1 MKRGTTY
8 NTINAYILSTIILL
22 IAISMAT
29 VGKGGGNFYILA
41 MITAGISMHHA
52 ASTSQLIMMTT
63 AGISMMIFNK
73 NKRVDWKLALVVD
86 PATDLMAF
94 VGGYLAGGFE
104 GYILKLMFAVSLIIV
119 TIFMFIPIKNKN
131 STDANRF
138 GFWKRNFG
146 THSYV
151 VNLWL
156 TIPIAGIVGFFAGA
170 IGISGGSFKIPL
182 MVLAGG
188 VPIEIAVGTSS
199 AMVAV
204 TALMGF
210 VGHGLQGN
218 INLPI
223 AIPLVIAAVAG
234 GLIGS
239 KWAIKTKPKNLK
251 LLFSVINIA
260 AAIFMIINIIL

>member
-1 MKRGTTY
+1 MS
-8 NTINAYILSTIILL
+8 IYILSIIILL
-22 IAISMAT
+22 IAVSMAM
-29 VGKGGGNFYILA
+29 VGKGGGNFYLLA

-52 ASTSQLIMMTT
+52 ATTSQLIMMTT
-63 AGISMMIFNK
+63 AGISMIIFNK
-73 NKRVDWKLALVVD
+73 NKRVDWKLALIVD
-86 PATDLMAF
+86 PATDIMAF

-104 GYILKLMFAVSLIIV
+104 GYILKLMFAVSLIVV
-119 TIFMFIPIKNKN
+119 TIFMFVPVRNKKI
-131 STDANRF
+131 SEADRL
-138 GFWKRNFG
+138 GFWKRSFG
-146 THSYV
+146 EHNYV

-210 VGHGLQGN
+210 IGHGLQGN
-218 INLPI
+218 INLTLAVPL
-223 AIPLVIAAVAG
+223 AITAVTG

-239 KWAIKTKPKNLK
+239 KLAVKTRPKNLK
-251 LLFSVINIA
+251 VIFSIINIA
-260 AAIFMIINIIL
+260 AAIFMIINISM

>member
-1 MKRGTTY
+1 MNTY
-8 NTINAYILSTIILL
+8 LLSTIILL
-22 IAISMAT
+22 IAIFMAM

-41 MITAGISMHHA
+41 MITSGISMHHA
-52 ASTSQLIMMTT
+52 ATTSQLIMMTT
-63 AGISMMIFNK
+63 ATISMLVFNK
-73 NKRVDWKLALVVD
+73 NKRIDWKLALVVD
-86 PATDLMAF
+86 PATDIMAF

-104 GYILKLMFAVSLIIV
+104 GYILKLMFAILLIIV
-119 TIFMFIPIKNKN
+119 SIFMFIPVKNKKIKK
-131 STDANRF
+131 DNRF
-138 GFWKRNFG
+138 GFWERDFG
-146 THSYV
+146 DNHYV

-156 TIPIAGIVGFFAGA
+156 TIPVAAIVGFFAGA

-210 VGHGLQGN
+210 IGHGLQGN
-218 INLPI
+218 INLSL

-239 KWAIKTKPKNLK
+239 KWAVKSKPKNLK
-251 LLFSVINIA
+251 LIFATINIL
-260 AAIFMIINIIL
+260 AAIFMVINISF

>member
-1 MKRGTTY
+1 MNTY
-8 NTINAYILSTIILL
+8 LLGFIILI
-22 IAISMAT
+22 IAIFMAM

-52 ASTSQLIMMTT
+52 ATTSQLIMMTT
-63 AGISMMIFNK
+63 ATISMLVFNQ
-73 NKRVDWKLALVVD
+73 NKRVDWKLALIVD
-86 PATDLMAF
+86 PATDIMAF

-104 GYILKLMFAVSLIIV
+104 GYVLKIFFAVILIV
-119 TIFMFIPIKNKN
+119 VSIFMFIPVKNKEIN
-131 STDANRF
+131 KADRF
-138 GFWKRNFG
+138 GFWERNFG
-146 THSYV
+146 ENHYV

-156 TIPIAGIVGFFAGA
+156 TIPIAAVVGFFAGA

-210 VGHGLQGN
+210 IGHGLQGN
-218 INLPI
+218 INLPL

-239 KWAIKTKPKNLK
+239 KWAVKSKPKNLK
-251 LLFSVINIA
+251 LIFAAINIL
-260 AAIFMIINIIL
+260 AAIFMIINITQ

>member
-1 MKRGTTY
+1 M
-8 NTINAYILSTIILL
+8 NTYILSAIILL
-22 IAISMAT
+22 IAVSMAM

-41 MITAGISMHHA
+41 MITAGISMHYA
-52 ASTSQLIMMTT
+52 ATTSQLIMMTT
-63 AGISMMIFNK
+63 AGISMIIFNK

-86 PATDLMAF
+86 PATDIMAF
-94 VGGYLAGGFE
+94 VGGYVAGGFE
-104 GYILKLMFAVSLIIV
+104 GYILKLMFAVSLILV
-119 TIFMFIPIKNKN
+119 TIFMFVPVKNKDI
-131 STDANRF
+131 SKVNRL

-146 THSYV
+146 EHNYV

-156 TIPIAGIVGFFAGA
+156 TIPIAGIVGFVAGA

-188 VPIEIAVGTSS
+188 VPIEVAVGTSS

-210 VGHGLQGN
+210 IGHGLQGN
-218 INLPI
+218 INLPL
-223 AIPLVIAAVAG
+223 AIPFVIAAVTG

-239 KWAIKTKPKNLK
+239 KWAIKTKPENLK
-251 LLFSVINIA
+251 LIFAVINIA
-260 AAIFMIINIIL
+260 AAIFMIINISL

>member
-1 MKRGTTY
+1 MNTY
-8 NTINAYILSTIILL
+8 LLGFIILI
-22 IAISMAT
+22 IAIFMAM

-52 ASTSQLIMMTT
+52 ATTSQLIMMTT
-63 AGISMMIFNK
+63 ATISMLVFNQ

-86 PATDLMAF
+86 PATDIMAF

-104 GYILKLMFAVSLIIV
+104 GYILKLFFAVTLIV
-119 TIFMFIPIKNKN
+119 VSIFMFVPVKNKEIN
-131 STDANRF
+131 KADRF
-138 GFWKRNFG
+138 GFWERDFG
-146 THSYV
+146 DNHYV

-156 TIPIAGIVGFFAGA
+156 TIPIAAVVGFFAGA

-182 MVLAGG
+182 LVMAGG

-210 VGHGLQGN
+210 IGHGLQGN
-218 INLPI
+218 INLPL

-239 KWAIKTKPKNLK
+239 KWAVKSKPKNLK
-251 LLFSVINIA
+251 LIFAAINIL
-260 AAIFMIINIIL
+260 AAIFMIINISQ

>member
-1 MKRGTTY
+1 MNTY
-8 NTINAYILSTIILL
+8 LLGFIILI
-22 IAISMAT
+22 IAIFMAM

-52 ASTSQLIMMTT
+52 ATTSQLIMMTT
-63 AGISMMIFNK
+63 ATISMLVFNQ

-86 PATDLMAF
+86 PATDIMAF

-104 GYILKLMFAVSLIIV
+104 GYILKLFFAVTLIV
-119 TIFMFIPIKNKN
+119 VSIFMFVPVKNKEIN
-131 STDANRF
+131 KADRF
-138 GFWKRNFG
+138 GFWERDFG
-146 THSYV
+146 DNHYV

-156 TIPIAGIVGFFAGA
+156 TIPIAAVVGFFAGA

-182 MVLAGG
+182 MVMAGG

-210 VGHGLQGN
+210 IGHGLQGN
-218 INLPI
+218 INLPL

-239 KWAIKTKPKNLK
+239 KWAVKSKPKNLK
-251 LLFSVINIA
+251 LIFAAINIL
-260 AAIFMIINIIL
+260 AAIFMIINISQ